1 MDGNLKNGLAL
12 LGAGLVAAEYLRRK
26 VSGPEAPR
34 YEPWEKRPY
43 REFEKKVLIVGG
55 GFGGYTA
62 ARTLCRRL
70 GDREDVG
77 VMVISRDNFF
87 TFWPMLAGV
96 ISGDVATRNVA
107 QPLRRSL
114 ISHGASFRRAEL
126 ESVDPERRVVSASGV
141 EIPYEHLILALGG
154 EPSYFGIPGVWEN
167 CISMTGIETAERIR
181 NRVIERYEEVILA
194 RGDVPEG
201 KLTFVV
207 IGGGATGVET
217 AAELHGLVH
226 DVLPPD
232 YPNIAPDSVRIV
244 LVDRNEEVLKEL
256 DPSLRRA
263 ARKKLADMRVEII
276 SNVKADEVA
285 ADRAILG
292 DGREIMSENVIWTA
306 GARASET
313 VDSLGLPADDRK
325 GLTVD
330 ARMRVSGHENIWGI
344 GDCAANVDS
353 GGNAVP
359 PNAQAAQQGGEAV
372 AKNVLAA
379 LDGHPLSE
387 FEYRSVGQL
396 VELGSRF
403 AVNDVMGVKFS
414 GLLASLFWRATYLFK
429 LKSPQSRFRIAADW
443 MLDLVYD
450 PSVTQI
456 RGRGS

>member
-1 MDGNLKNGLAL
+1 MAGAFKKGILIGSGLA
-12 LGAGLVAAEYLRRK
+12 VAEYLRRK
-26 VSGPEAPR
+26 AAGEPEPR
-34 YEPWEKRPY
+34 YEPWDRQPY
-43 REFEKKVLIVGG
+43 REFETRVLVAGG

-62 ARTLCRRL
+62 ARTLCRMLR
-70 GDREDVG
+70 DRDDVG
-77 VMVISRDNFF
+77 VMVVSRDNFF

-96 ISGDVATRNVA
+96 ISSGIETRNVA

-114 ISHGASFRRAEL
+114 IQHGASFRRAEV
-126 ESVDPERRVVSASGV
+126 EGVDPERRVVLASGR

-154 EPSYFGIPGVWEN
+154 EPSYFGIPGVREH
-167 CISMTGIETAERIR
+167 CISMTGIETAEQIR

-201 KLTFVV
+201 TLTFVV

-217 AAELHGLVH
+217 AAELHGLIH

-232 YPNIAPDSVRIV
+232 YPNIDPRSVCLV
-244 LVDRNEEVLKEL
+244 LLDRNEHILGEL
-256 DPSLRRA
+256 DPALRRA
-263 ARKKLADMRVEII
+263 ARHKLEAMNIEIKN
-276 SNVKADEVA
+276 NVGAEQVT
-285 ADRAILG
+285 ADRVILD
-292 DGREIMSENVIWTA
+292 DGEEILSENVIWTA

-313 VDSLGLPADDRK
+313 VDSLGLPADERK

-330 ARMRVSGHENIWGI
+330 RFMRVSGQENIWSI

-353 GGNAVP
+353 GGEPIP
-359 PNAQAAQQGGEAV
+359 PNAQAAVQGGEAV

-379 LDGHPLSE
+379 IDGRELQS
-387 FEYRSVGQL
+387 FDYRSMGQL

-414 GLLASLFWRATYLFK
+414 GLAASLFWRATYLFK
-429 LKSPQSRFRIAADW
+429 LQSPQKRARIALDW
-443 MLDLVYD
+443 VLDLFTH